1 MIRSLFFAPANR
13 PDLIA
18 KFPRFPADCYVID
31 LEDGT
36 PPAEKA
42 SARTTLAT
50 SVASLRAAGVKGLVM
65 IRINEPASAHY
76 LADIEAAWATDADG
90 IVIAKLEETAELFP
104 ALHGG
109 GSRSIVAGIESI
121 RGVVN
126 AIALCAAHPRVT
138 AVYFGAEDFISDM
151 GGRRTAAGDE
161 VLYARSQVAI
171 AAKAARITALD
182 QAVIEIRD
190 DTQFR
195 EDAVRGRDLGYDGK
209 ICVLPRQVAIANEL
223 FSPRP
228 DEVTYARRL
237 IETSGAD
244 PLSGVYTARF
254 SASCEG
260 ARSASPRNCDPR
272 ISSTSQPRKATRGP
286 PGGAGTAAVTTT

>member
-36 PPAEKA
+36 PPADKA
-42 SARTTLAT
+42 NARATLAT

-65 IRINEPASAHY
+65 IRVNEPASEHY

-126 AIALCAAHPRVT
+126 ALALCAAHPRVT

-151 GGRRTAAGDE
+151 GGRRTLAGNE

-195 EDAVRGRDLGYDGK
+195 EDASRGRDLGYDGK

-237 IETSGAD
+237 IETYDRAT
-244 PLSGVYTARF
+244 TAGLGTIDF
-254 SASCEG
+254 EG
-260 ARSASPRNCDPR
+260 KMIDGPTLKRAQRMVSLAER
-272 ISSTSQPRKATRGP
+272 IEGDHGTR
-286 PGGAGTAAVTTT
+286 

>member
-237 IETSGAD
+237 IETYERATSAGLGTIDFEGKMIDGPTLKRAQRMVSLAERIEGAD
-244 PLSGVYTARF
+244 G
-254 SASCEG
+254 
-260 ARSASPRNCDPR
+260 
-272 ISSTSQPRKATRGP
+272 TR
-286 PGGAGTAAVTTT
+286 

>member
-36 PPAEKA
+36 PPADKA
-42 SARTTLAT
+42 NARATLGT

-65 IRINEPASAHY
+65 IRVNEPASEHY
-76 LADIEAAWATDADG
+76 LTDIEAAWATDADG

-121 RGVVN
+121 HGVVN
-126 AIALCAAHPRVT
+126 ALALCAAHPRVT

-151 GGRRTAAGDE
+151 GGRRTLAGNE

-195 EDAVRGRDLGYDGK
+195 EDAARGRDLGYDGK

-237 IETSGAD
+237 IETYDRA
-244 PLSGVYTARF
+244 
-254 SASCEG
+254 
-260 ARSASPRNCDPR
+260 
-272 ISSTSQPRKATRGP
+272 
-286 PGGAGTAAVTTT
+286 TAAGLGTIDFEGKMIDGPTLKRAQRMVSLAQRIEGGHGTR